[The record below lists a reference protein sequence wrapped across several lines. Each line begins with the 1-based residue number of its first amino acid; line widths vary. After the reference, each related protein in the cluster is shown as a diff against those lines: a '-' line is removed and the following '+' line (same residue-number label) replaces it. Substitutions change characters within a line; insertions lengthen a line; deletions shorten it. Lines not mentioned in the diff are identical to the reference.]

1 MNELL
6 IGSSTNQKLWTEIVA
21 LNLLLLTCLIFFL
34 QSHDVAFS
42 QMNNETSSFVNPNNL
57 ITSGKPNLNDSLGT
71 SKSPSGFI
79 ANGKINTVIDVPN
92 GKWIAT
98 GNWSIIMYNGNVTSF
113 DTKMT
118 WYNSSGTNAHTHDL
132 TNFKASSGNTQA
144 LSSNNTNKQTIV
156 EGFTDVESNGRTS
169 WFEVPTQV
177 TINDGKIV
185 SISLDDNKTNHH
197 FGAQPLLGIVD
208 SFYPCSDIPG
218 PNMELLPPCSPNTQG
233 GEMLG
238 LMNESSTFPP
248 SEEYMPQGG
257 YPGQDFSQQGI
268 PEQSNPS
275 QDFSE
280 GGQSLYGNEQSGGNS
295 YYGEQQPLEQS
306 SSEDETGGEP
316 PSEEETS
323 GEPPSEEETSGEPS
337 SEDETGGEPPSEE
350 DQSESQ
356 AISSNCT
363 ILNIENIT
371 ANGFET
377 DPSDY
382 HPPSDAVDD
391 KPSTWWS
398 NNGDDPWLEILLGE
412 SHKIC
417 GISVEWNKG
426 DQRDYSFEIQV
437 SEDGNN
443 YEKIFQGANKQGSSE
458 PELYPFEEEHNGKF
472 VRITVTNTSSEDGW
486 VSIKEIRALGLP

>member
-1 MNELL
+1 
-6 IGSSTNQKLWTEIVA
+6 
-21 LNLLLLTCLIFFL
+21 
-34 QSHDVAFS
+34 
-42 QMNNETSSFVNPNNL
+42 
-57 ITSGKPNLNDSLGT
+57 
-71 SKSPSGFI
+71 
-79 ANGKINTVIDVPN
+79 
-92 GKWIAT
+92 
-98 GNWSIIMYNGNVTSF
+98 
-113 DTKMT
+113 
-118 WYNSSGTNAHTHDL
+118 
-132 TNFKASSGNTQA
+132 
-144 LSSNNTNKQTIV
+144 
-156 EGFTDVESNGRTS
+156 
-169 WFEVPTQV
+169 
-177 TINDGKIV
+177 
-185 SISLDDNKTNHH
+185 
-197 FGAQPLLGIVD
+197 
-208 SFYPCSDIPG
+208 
-218 PNMELLPPCSPNTQG
+218 
-233 GEMLG
+233 MLG

-248 SEEYMPQGG
+248 SEEYMAQGG

-268 PEQSNPS
+268 PEQSYPS

-306 SSEDETGGEP
+306 SSEDETDR
-316 PSEEETS
+316 ETD
-323 GEPPSEEETSGEPS
+323 GEPS
-337 SEDETGGEPPSEE
+337 SEDETSGEPPSEE

-363 ILNIENIT
+363 ILNIENVT

-391 KPSTWWS
+391 KRSTWWS

-426 DQRDYSFEIQV
+426 DQRDYSFDIQV

-443 YEKIFQGANKQGSSE
+443 YEKIFQGANKHGSSE
-458 PELYPFEEEHNGKF
+458 PEVYPFEEEHNGKF

-486 VSIKEIRALGLP
+486 VSVKEIHVLGLP

>member
-6 IGSSTNQKLWTEIVA
+6 IKSSTNQKLSTVIAA
-21 LNLLLLTCLIFFL
+21 LNVLLLTCLIFFL
-34 QSHDVAFS
+34 QSHDFAFS
-42 QMNNETSSFVNPNNL
+42 QMNDETNSFVIPNTL
-57 ITSGKPNLNDSLGT
+57 TTAIQPSTSDSLGT
-71 SKSPSGFI
+71 SGSPSGFV

-98 GNWSIIMYNGNVTSF
+98 GNWSIIVNNGNVTSF

-132 TNFKASSGNTQA
+132 INFKVNSENTQS
-144 LSSNNTNKQTIV
+144 LRNNNTNKQTII
-156 EGFTDVESNGRTS
+156 EGFTDVDSNGRTS
-169 WFEVPTQV
+169 WFKVPTQI
-177 TINDGKIV
+177 TINDGKII

-233 GEMLG
+233 AEIFG
-238 LMNESSTFPP
+238 LMNDTTAYSP

-257 YPGQDFSQQGI
+257 FPGEDLLQQGI
-268 PEQSNPS
+268 PEQSYPGE
-275 QDFSE
+275 DLSE
-280 GGQSLYGNEQSGGNS
+280 GGQSLYGNEQSGGSS
-295 YYGEQQPLEQS
+295 YYGEQQTSEQFP
-306 SSEDETGGEP
+306 SEDETDRETNGEP
-316 PSEEETS
+316 PSE
-323 GEPPSEEETSGEPS
+323 
-337 SEDETGGEPPSEE
+337 D
-350 DQSESQ
+350 DQSQSHG
-356 AISSNCT
+356 INSNCT

-382 HPPSDAVDD
+382 HPPSDAVDGN
-391 KPSTWWS
+391 PSTWWS
-398 NNGDDPWLEILLGE
+398 NNGDDPWLEIHLDE

-443 YEKIFQGANKQGSSE
+443 YVKIFEGANKQGSSK
-458 PELYPFEEEHNGKF
+458 PEVYPIAEEHSGKF

-486 VSIKEIRALGLP
+486 VSIKEVRVLGLPQ

>member
-6 IGSSTNQKLWTEIVA
+6 TGSSTNQKLWTELVA

-57 ITSGKPNLNDSLGT
+57 ITADQPNFNDSLGT
-71 SKSPSGFI
+71 SASSSGFV

-98 GNWSIIMYNGNVTSF
+98 GNWSIIIDNGNVTSF

-132 TNFKASSGNTQA
+132 TNFKVSSGNTQA
-144 LSSNNTNKQTIV
+144 LPSNNTNKQIIM
-156 EGFTDVESNGRTS
+156 EGSTDVESNGRTS

-177 TINDGKIV
+177 TINDGKII

-218 PNMELLPPCSPNTQG
+218 PDMELLPPCSPNTQG

-238 LMNESSTFPP
+238 LMNDSSTFPP
-248 SEEYMPQGG
+248 SEEYMSQGG

-268 PEQSNPS
+268 PEQSYPG

-306 SSEDETGGEP
+306 SSEDETDREPDGEP
-316 PSEEETS
+316 L
-323 GEPPSEEETSGEPS
+323 
-337 SEDETGGEPPSEE
+337 SEDETSGDTPSEE

-356 AISSNCT
+356 AINSNCT
-363 ILNIENIT
+363 ILNIENVT

-398 NNGDDPWLEILLGE
+398 NNGDDPWLEILLSE

-443 YEKIFQGANKQGSSE
+443 YEKIFQGANKHGASE
-458 PELYPFEEEHNGKF
+458 PELYPFEEDHNGKF
-472 VRITVTNTSSEDGW
+472 VRIIITNTSSEDGW
-486 VSIKEIRALGLP
+486 VSVKEIHALGLP